1 MNWKAIGSRMVGALG
16 AGVATGAA
24 SLAGGGDWKAALAAG
39 ASTALGFVIY
49 GGTHV
54 ATGSQPPQS

>member
-1 MNWKAIGSRMVGALG
+1 MVGALG